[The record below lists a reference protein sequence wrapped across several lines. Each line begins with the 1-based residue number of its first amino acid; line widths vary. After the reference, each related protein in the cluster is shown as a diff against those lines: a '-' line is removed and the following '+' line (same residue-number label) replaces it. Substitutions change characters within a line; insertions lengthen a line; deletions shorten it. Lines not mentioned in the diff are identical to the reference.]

1 MRTPHLRPGPGHAR
15 QRGVVLF
22 IALIVLVAM
31 TLAGI
36 AVMRSVGTNV
46 LISGNMAF
54 KQAATSVADYGVEVA
69 RTWIQTTSG
78 PAPAGNPTLLQT
90 DGTPGTATAGYYS
103 TWKYD
108 PTAPTD
114 LAKNFDP
121 FQYNWANAMLVV
133 PAPDPSTQV
142 QYVIHRMCS
151 LPGSTDA
158 VGQQCVTVSTSSTG
172 GSTQNVLGG
181 GQQPLTSTTQ
191 VYYRVTV
198 KVTGPRNATSFI
210 QTTLY

>member
-1 MRTPHLRPGPGHAR
+1 
-15 QRGVVLF
+15 VVLF

-69 RTWIQTTSG
+69 RAWISGATATT
-78 PAPAGNPTLLQT
+78 LQD
-90 DGTPGTATAGYYS
+90 DGKAGTATAGYYS
-103 TWKYD
+103 SWQYD
-108 PTAPTD
+108 PTDPTN

-121 FQYNWANAMLVV
+121 FQFDWSASMTVL

-142 QYVIHRMCS
+142 QYVIHRMCK
-151 LPGSTDA
+151 LPNASADA
-158 VGQQCVTVSTSSTG
+158 VNQQCVTVSTSSTG
-172 GSTQNVLGG
+172 GSTQNVLSGG
-181 GQQPLTSTTQ
+181 NQPLTNTTQ
-191 VYYRVTV
+191 IYYRVTV

>member
-1 MRTPHLRPGPGHAR
+1 
-15 QRGVVLF
+15 VVLF

-69 RTWIQTTSG
+69 RAWISGATPTT
-78 PAPAGNPTLLQT
+78 LQS
-90 DGTPGTATAGYYS
+90 DGAPGTATAGYYS
-103 TWKYD
+103 SWQYD
-108 PTAPTD
+108 PTQPGNPA
-114 LAKNFDP
+114 ANFDP

-151 LPGSTDA
+151 LPNAGPNA
-158 VGQQCVTVSTSSTG
+158 VNQQCVTVSTTSTG
-172 GSTQNVLGG
+172 GSTQNVLSG
-181 GQQPLTSTTQ
+181 GQQPLTNTTQ
-191 VYYRVTV
+191 IYYRVTV

>member
-1 MRTPHLRPGPGHAR
+1 MRTLCLRSAPGYAR

-69 RTWIQTTSG
+69 RAWVSGATATT
-78 PAPAGNPTLLQT
+78 LQN
-90 DGTPGTATAGYYS
+90 DGAPGTATAGYYS
-103 TWKYD
+103 SWKYD
-108 PTAPTD
+108 PTAPAD
-114 LAKNFDP
+114 LTKNFDP
-121 FQYNWANAMLVV
+121 FQFDWANAMTVV
-133 PAPDPSTQV
+133 PAPDPATQV
-142 QYVIHRMCS
+142 QYVVHRMCR
-151 LPGSTDA
+151 LANASTDD
-158 VGQQCVTVSTSSTG
+158 VNQQCVTVATSSTG
-172 GSTQNVLGG
+172 GSTQNVLSGG
-181 GQQPLTSTTQ
+181 NQPLTNTTQ

>member
-1 MRTPHLRPGPGHAR
+1 MRTLPLRPGSGRAR

-54 KQAATSVADYGVEVA
+54 KQAATTIADYGVEAA
-69 RTWIQTTSG
+69 RAWVKTTSG
-78 PAPAGNPTLLQT
+78 PPPAGNPTTLQT
-90 DGTPGTATAGYYS
+90 DGTAGTATAGYHA
-103 TWKYD
+103 TWQYD
-108 PTAPTD
+108 PTDPTN

-121 FQYNWANAMLVV
+121 FQFDWSTSMTVV

-151 LPGSTDA
+151 LPGSSDA
-158 VGQQCVTVSTSSTG
+158 VGQQCVTVSTSSTS
-172 GSTQNVLGG
+172 GSTQNVISGG
-181 GQQPLTSTTQ
+181 TQPLTSSTQ